1 MITDSRM
8 KRPLRF
14 CMITTFYPPYN
25 FGGDG
30 IAVQRLSNEL
40 ALRGHLVDV
49 IHCIDTYRLGAL
61 GAPLPSEGYPDHPNI
76 TVHGLKSPFGMLSPL
91 ATHQTGFP
99 LLKSGRIRSI
109 LRKGFDVIHF
119 HNISL
124 VGGPK
129 ILELGEA
136 IKLYTMHD
144 YWLVC
149 PTHALFRFNR
159 VPCTQA
165 TYCSLCTLV
174 YKRPPQWWRYSGL
187 METAIKNI
195 DAFIAPSLTSQRKHE
210 QMGLNARIEHI
221 PNFVSLTDAALPD
234 QWESPEETPYFL
246 FVGRLEKLKGLHTLI
261 PLFQHY
267 NKAQLW
273 IAGTGAEEPELRNLS
288 GGSVNIRF
296 LGHQSGPRLQTLY
309 RRAVA
314 VIYPA
319 INFQTGLTPTGG
331 GLGAPLVVMEAFS
344 QQTPVIVSNIG
355 RIPALIEQIGGGVAY
370 STGQDLIT
378 AMDRLLADPAH
389 RRELGVR
396 GYDAYR
402 KNWTPD
408 AYLARYFDLIGDI
421 KASRKPS
428 PCAH

>member
-1 MITDSRM
+1 MPSSDSTVFLAR
-8 KRPLRF
+8 KRPIARF
-14 CMITTFYPPYN
+14 ALSCTSVHHS
-25 FGGDG
+25 GGG
-30 IAVQRLSNEL
+30 I
-40 ALRGHLVDV
+40 
-49 IHCIDTYRLGAL
+49 
-61 GAPLPSEGYPDHPNI
+61 P
-76 TVHGLKSPFGMLSPL
+76 
-91 ATHQTGFP
+91 
-99 LLKSGRIRSI
+99 
-109 LRKGFDVIHF
+109 
-119 HNISL
+119 
-124 VGGPK
+124 
-129 ILELGEA
+129 
-136 IKLYTMHD
+136 
-144 YWLVC
+144 
-149 PTHALFRFNR
+149 
-159 VPCTQA
+159 
-165 TYCSLCTLV
+165 
-174 YKRPPQWWRYSGL
+174 
-187 METAIKNI
+187 
-195 DAFIAPSLTSQRKHE
+195 
-210 QMGLNARIEHI
+210 
-221 PNFVSLTDAALPD
+221 
-234 QWESPEETPYFL
+234 TPYFL